1 MKRCFPGIC
10 PNQWE
15 QPESKP
21 TCRSAMST
29 TIMSE
34 RTITIFGTGRAGPGD
49 DAYEL
54 AYKTGKLLARAGF
67 TIANG
72 GYGGTM
78 LAAAKGAAE
87 AGGQVIGVTCSAFKA
102 STANEYI
109 SREIVTDSLEERLH
123 KLMKL
128 GHAYVVLPGGTGTLL
143 ELANVWELKNKGFPD
158 TDKPII
164 LVGGFWLPLLDLIA
178 SDDPQSSRH
187 IKQVDRP
194 EQIVELIID

>member
-1 MKRCFPGIC
+1 M
-10 PNQWE
+10 N
-15 QPESKP
+15 
-21 TCRSAMST
+21 
-29 TIMSE
+29 E

-67 TIANG
+67 TVANG
-72 GYGGTM
+72 GYSGTM
-78 LAAAKGAAE
+78 VAAAKGAAE
-87 AGGQVIGVTCSAFKA
+87 AGGQVIGVTCSAFKSSA
-102 STANEYI
+102 ANQYI